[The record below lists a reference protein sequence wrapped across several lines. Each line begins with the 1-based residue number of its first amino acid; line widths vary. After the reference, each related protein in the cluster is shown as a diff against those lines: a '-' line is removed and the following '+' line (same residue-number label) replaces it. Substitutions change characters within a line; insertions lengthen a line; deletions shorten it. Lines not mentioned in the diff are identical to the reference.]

1 MDFKFTKPFYSEREL
16 LKVVPVKRSTFYSW
30 QSHWISLGNDPREM
44 GKILIQNSPT
54 SKRPIVFWN
63 APLFL
68 KWMSKH
74 KIQQP
79 TKYDYEVADKEY
91 AIAVVKGVKTN
102 VS

>member
-1 MDFKFTKPFYSEREL
+1 
-16 LKVVPVKRSTFYSW
+16 
-30 QSHWISLGNDPREM
+30 
-44 GKILIQNSPT
+44 
-54 SKRPIVFWN
+54 VFWN